1 VRIFFDWDPR
11 KAGTNRAKHGVTFD
25 EAMSVF
31 RDPLAMSIFDEDN
44 SDHED
49 RWVTLG
55 ETAGAKL
62 LLVVDTHV
70 EMTEKDAVLIR
81 IISPRAATR
90 GEAAQYCQD
99 GSI

>member
-11 KAGTNRAKHGVTFD
+11 KAETNPAKHGVSFD

-49 RWVTLG
+49 R
-55 ETAGAKL
+55 
-62 LLVVDTHV
+62 
-70 EMTEKDAVLIR
+70 
-81 IISPRAATR
+81 
-90 GEAAQYCQD
+90 
-99 GSI
+99 